1 MNRLPLPAIRDA
13 AAIETKVRDEMKEH
27 GVSLDNHASKAHA
40 AEIQKYIELAEA
52 LLTNIAV
59 LEQEDEGAIIRIEQL
74 VQRRDRALHSRNV
87 AHQCYSLECQDRVRR
102 CDYDDI

>member
-1 MNRLPLPAIRDA
+1 
-13 AAIETKVRDEMKEH
+13 MKEH

-59 LEQEDEGAIIRIEQL
+59 LEQEDEGGHYT
-74 VQRRDRALHSRNV
+74 DRTTRAATRS
-87 AHQCYSLECQDRVRR
+87 STSFKECRTSMLFT
-102 CDYDDI
+102 